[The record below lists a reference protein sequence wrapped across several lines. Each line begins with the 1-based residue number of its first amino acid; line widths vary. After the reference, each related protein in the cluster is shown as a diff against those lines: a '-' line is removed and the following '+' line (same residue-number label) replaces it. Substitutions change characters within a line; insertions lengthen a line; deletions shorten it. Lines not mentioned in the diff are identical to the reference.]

1 MTGDTAET
9 SEDLDE
15 LESGDD
21 SEDRM
26 IADDD
31 GDAALEATSEIN
43 VDELVSKIDKQ
54 GDLDRKK
61 LVKRRLEDLQEQ
73 KIASE
78 NIDSTY
84 NINLDDDDF

>member
-61 LVKRRLEDLQEQ
+61 LVKRRLEELQEQ